1 MSQSRRA
8 SAIEAFLNVVLGF
21 CVSVLANWLIL
32 PHYGV
37 SNKLATS
44 IEIGIWFTFI
54 SFLRSYILRRL
65 FVWIHQKGILQ

>member
-21 CVSVLANWLIL
+21 CISVLANWLIL

-37 SNKLATS
+37 SSNLSTS

-54 SFLRSYILRRL
+54 SFARSFILRRL
-65 FVWIHQKGILQ
+65 FVWIHGKGVLK

>member
-8 SAIEAFLNVVLGF
+8 SAIEAFFNVVLGF

-37 SNKLATS
+37 SSKLATS

-54 SFLRSYILRRL
+54 SFARSYILRRA
-65 FVWIHQKGILQ
+65 FVWIHGKGVLK